1 MVMHFG
7 HVFPEVL
14 PAFELSWTVATL
26 EVPFVCVNHHVVLE
40 LVLVSQLLSA
50 NVTRVDG
57 GVDVHRFH
65 VVFEGLVGAVRLSA
79 IALERLLPSV
89 HVLVHLPVLVVEK
102 GFATYGATVLPGLAL
117 VLVVTLD
124 VGQQVLFQEE
134 LFVADGTAVL

>member
-14 PAFELSWTVATL
+14 PALELSGTVAAL
-26 EVPFVCVNHHVVLE
+26 EVPLVSVNHHVILE
-40 LVLVSQLLSA
+40 LVLVPKLLPA
-50 NVTRVDG
+50 NGSRVD
-57 GVDVHRFH
+57 VNRLDVVLER
-65 VVFEGLVGAVRLSA
+65 LVGAVRLA
-79 IALERLLPSV
+79 ALALERLLPPV

-102 GFATYGATVLPGLAL
+102 GFATNGAIVLPSLAL